1 MESNKNDFDQQVAIT
16 LTALATALC
25 RQPGI
30 NGPQLR
36 DDMLE
41 ILERFA
47 GSPEAVGQVGQQVV
61 AVMDKA
67 VREL

>member
-1 MESNKNDFDQQVAIT
+1 MASDKSDFDQQIAIT
-16 LTALATALC
+16 LAALAAALC

-47 GSPEAVGQVGQQVV
+47 GSPEAVGPV
-61 AVMDKA
+61 AREVLTVMDKA
-67 VREL
+67 VRGL

>member
-1 MESNKNDFDQQVAIT
+1 MPNDKNDFEQQILIT

-25 RQPGI
+25 RQPGV

-47 GSPEAVGQVGQQVV
+47 GSPEAVGPV
-61 AVMDKA
+61 AREMLTVMDKA